1 MKIKYIMYILILII
15 IWICI
20 GAWIGINY
28 GDLWTMWIT
37 VPICIMFGPLSWIYY
52 KIKEIK
58 EAS

>member
-1 MKIKYIMYILILII
+1 MYILILII

-37 VPICIMFGPLSWIYY
+37 VPICIIFGPLSWIYY